1 MRNSPAVHTSSRT
14 GTTSRSWPA
23 NLRRSVRWRPSS
35 YSSSGEPY
43 QTLWDMLA
51 KTHGEREAA
60 RVVAKLVAAIVAHGE
75 GAVTT
80 ALTQVMQSE
89 RADLHVV
96 RERLEAV
103 PLPTRIPV
111 PERLAGYEV
120 EAGKARDYD
129 FLLAGEL
136 Q

>member
-1 MRNSPAVHTSSRT
+1 
-14 GTTSRSWPA
+14 
-23 NLRRSVRWRPSS
+23 
-35 YSSSGEPY
+35 
-43 QTLWDMLA
+43 MLA

-80 ALTQVMQSE
+80 ALTQVIQSAS
-89 RADLHVV
+89 ADLHGV

-103 PLPTRIPV
+103 PLPTRIAV

-120 EAGKARDYD
+120 EAGKASDYD
-129 FLLAGEL
+129 FLLAGGL
-136 Q
+136 R